1 MNIFRQMIPLPRA
14 AKRQRRDNMSV
25 KNIKSVIHAK
35 DTDIAVI
42 SAIGQDDY
50 ISLTDIARYR
60 SDEPKDVIKN
70 WLRSKATIE
79 FLGLWEELNNPNFK
93 GVEFDSFRNEAGA
106 NTFTL
111 SPQKWIDATNAIG
124 IISKSGRY
132 GGTYAHK
139 DIAFEF
145 ASWVSPEFKLYII
158 KDYQRLKSDEAHRL
172 ALDWNV
178 KRLLS
183 KANYKLHT
191 EAIKQNLIPP
201 EITADKQGFIYANEA
216 DVLNVALFGMTAAQW
231 RKDNPEL
238 SGNMR
243 DHATI
248 EQLLVLAN
256 LENANAMYIEEG
268 KSREERAILLNK
280 LAISQLRTLAD
291 TASIAHLTSL
301 QDNKELTDK
310 AAPKGGEKRE

>member
-1 MNIFRQMIPLPRA
+1 
-14 AKRQRRDNMSV
+14 MSV
-25 KNIKSVIHAK
+25 KNIKSIIHAK

-106 NTFTL
+106 NAFTL

-124 IISKSGRY
+124 IISRSGRY

-216 DVLNVALFGMTAAQW
+216 DVLNVALFGMTAAHW

-310 AAPKGGEKRE
+310 AAPKVGEKRE

>member
-1 MNIFRQMIPLPRA
+1 
-14 AKRQRRDNMSV
+14 MSI

-60 SDEPKDVIKN
+60 SDEPTVVISN
-70 WLRSKATIE
+70 WMRSKDTIE
-79 FLGLWEELNNPNFK
+79 FLGLWEQLNNEDFK
-93 GVEFDSFRNEAGA
+93 PIEFEGFKNEAGA
-106 NTFTL
+106 NAFTL
-111 SPQKWIDATNAIG
+111 SPKKWIEATNAIG

-201 EITADKQGFIYANEA
+201 EIRADKQGFIYANEA
-216 DVLNVALFGMTAAQW
+216 DVLNAALFGMTAAQW
-231 RKDNPEL
+231 RNDNPNL
-238 SGNMR
+238 KGNMR
-243 DHATI
+243 DYATI

-256 LENANAMYIEEG
+256 LENANAMYIEAG

-291 TASIAHLTSL
+291 NVSIARLASL
-301 QDNKELTDK
+301 QDNSESSEGKALTDQSV
-310 AAPKGGEKRE
+310 PDISGE

>member
-1 MNIFRQMIPLPRA
+1 MIPLPRA

-106 NTFTL
+106 NAFTL

-124 IISKSGRY
+124 IISRSGRY

-310 AAPKGGEKRE
+310 AAPKVGEKRE

>member
-1 MNIFRQMIPLPRA
+1 MLPLPRA

-25 KNIKSVIHAK
+25 KNIKSIIHAK

-106 NTFTL
+106 NAFTL

-124 IISKSGRY
+124 IISRSGRY